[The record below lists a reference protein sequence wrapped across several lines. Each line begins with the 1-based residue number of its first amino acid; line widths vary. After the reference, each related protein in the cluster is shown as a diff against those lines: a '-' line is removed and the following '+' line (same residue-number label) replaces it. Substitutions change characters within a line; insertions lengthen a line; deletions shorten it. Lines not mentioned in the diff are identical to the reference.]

1 MSDTV
6 HRQNSTSL
14 VLGQARV
21 SVLGTA
27 CDAASWRAVESMGAK
42 TAVWQVLKCATW
54 HALSRQMSLLCWLRC
69 ALLCRYGG
77 LACRDL
83 MAMARGLLEVTD
95 EAYQVYRHG

>member
-1 MSDTV
+1 MGKTA
-6 HRQNSTSL
+6 HRL
-14 VLGQARV
+14 LLGQAGL

-42 TAVWQVLKCATW
+42 PAVWQVLERATW
-54 HALSRQMSLLCWLRC
+54 HALSSLMLLLCWLRMC
-69 ALLCRYGG
+69 CSLLCRYGG